1 MSLLPRTRERGS
13 AASVVA
19 LLLLAAL
26 MALSAYVAW
35 NLFLTPQLTGIRPN
49 PVEAKT
55 TVTLTGGRF
64 APSAGGNIVL
74 FGDQTGR
81 VIRATATE
89 LDAVVPDLGLPPG
102 RQARVPV
109 RVLVDG
115 RASDSLELT
124 IGVVPLPP
132 PAPEPTPTPE
142 PPPSSSPSAESEASP
157 SAAPSSAASAAP
169 KVTKVVAASPTPAAE
184 AKAPSEAEA
193 ATAEAKAAAA
203 SLARSF
209 VMGKTQVEGAPAKG
223 SMKAFDSRDVAVRK
237 PAEVPGRVEITAT
250 PEHVRAG
257 DVINFKVYLLND
269 GKKPIRIQSLN
280 VATTLDDV
288 RQSAPVTPQVK
299 EVAPGD
305 RVLLAEIKNEWKPV
319 SRRFRVEAQVASD
332 RGETYTNILSWR

>member
-1 MSLLPRTRERGS
+1 
-13 AASVVA
+13 
-19 LLLLAAL
+19 

-115 RASDSLELT
+115 RASDALELT

-132 PAPEPTPTPE
+132 PAPEPTPVPE
-142 PPPSSSPSAESEASP
+142 PTPSATPSPAPEASP
-157 SAAPSSAASAAP
+157 SAAPSSASPGPAKA
-169 KVTKVVAASPTPAAE
+169 TKVVAASPTPAAE
-184 AKAPSEAEA
+184 ARPAVEAEA
-193 ATAEAKAAAA
+193 VSPEAKAAAA

-209 VMGKTQVEGAPAKG
+209 VLGKTQVEGAPAKG

-237 PAEVPGRVEITAT
+237 PAEVPGRVEITAS

-257 DVINFKVYLLND
+257 DALTLKVYLLND
-269 GKKPIRIQSLN
+269 GKKPIRIQGLN

-305 RVLLAEIKNEWKPV
+305 RTLLAEITHEWKPV
-319 SRRFRVEAQVASD
+319 ARRFRVEAQVASD